1 MHFLARGNLLTFER
15 WWDTHDI
22 SSRFRFFLS
31 EVLSFFFFC
40 TFDNSVIKSKQA
52 SKASKHYYLPLPNY
66 LHTYIGTFL
75 LSNTDFKKFEKTK
88 NGPGSNRIRQTVYEF
103 SFRKG

>member
-1 MHFLARGNLLTFER
+1 MTFVR

-22 SSRFRFFLS
+22 SFSSFSFS
-31 EVLSFFFFC
+31 EVLSLFLFFC

-52 SKASKHYYLPLPNY
+52 SKHYYLY

-75 LSNTDFKKFEKTK
+75 LSNTDFKRFEKTK
-88 NGPGSNRIRQTVYEF
+88 TGQAVTE
-103 SFRKG
+103 